1 MFCAALVHPF
11 SIANSAEF
19 APLVKYHLNEQPDAE
34 GMVLYSKAC
43 GRWTKDLYTTA
54 LGNKNS
60 NNKSSDDNAN
70 PFGDENRIKDDQYE
84 DEKKSPELANYIA
97 GGAKI
102 KLLVD
107 GPYGITFS
115 SYTDFESVLLVAGGS
130 GVTFILNALE
140 EIVSQSIQSKSSTK
154 RIKLIFTIREMSTV
168 DSFLY
173 TIEDILST
181 SRRACPWLDIQV
193 EIYETSTTS
202 IFTPLS
208 ASSPRT
214 GVINGQLSATTPY
227 PLLGSPSTLPLPK
240 SEFVSEGMK
249 VVRGERPNLITLLS
263 HLLNDTKPSPL
274 KKGLGG
280 GVALITC
287 GPISLIDAVSAKTT
301 YNMSRRLSY

>member
-1 MFCAALVHPF
+1 MLLSAHPF

-19 APLVKYHLNEQPDAE
+19 APLVKYHLNEEPDAE
-34 GMVLYSKAC
+34 GMVIYSKAC

-54 LGNKNS
+54 LGSKN
-60 NNKSSDDNAN
+60 NNKSGDDNNAN

-84 DEKKSPELANYIA
+84 DEKGSPESSANYTS

-140 EIVSQSIQSKSSTK
+140 EIISQSIQSKSSTK

-193 EIYETSTTS
+193 EIYETSTTTS
-202 IFTPLS
+202 TFIPSS

-227 PLLGSPSTLPLPK
+227 PLLGSPATLPLPK

-249 VVRGERPNLITLLS
+249 VVRGERPNLTTLLS

-287 GPISLIDAVSAKTT
+287 GPISLIDAVSA
-301 YNMSRRLSY
+301 RL